1 MDGDVLFK
9 ACDMKCAI
17 QIHENC
23 EGGKCKEFFNE
34 E

>member
-17 QIHENC
+17 HENC
-23 EGGKCKEFFNE
+23 EGGKCKEFLNE